1 MDGRFACELV
11 NHIVVATLQGEPTKG
26 ILEACQAEVLA
37 VVRGSGMRAVLY
49 DFRQLSQGPSAKV
62 LLHQEAL
69 DHETNGLKLRRA
81 VVVSNSAVGYLARL
95 AFSADGCLV
104 FLNDYAAAVRF
115 LSRGSP
121 FWPAWSVAVDDERRV
136 REHRCQ
142 VDRSRKVTA
151 ACRMSHSPEVPPSP
165 QGGATKG

>member
-1 MDGRFACELV
+1 VDGRFVCEFV
-11 NHIVVATLQGEPTKG
+11 NHIVVATLQGEPTKR
-26 ILEACQAEVLA
+26 ILEACQVEVLA

-95 AFSADGCLV
+95 AFSADGSFIIDRHAPSRPKMTSSRQESDCRSVIGCLV
-104 FLNDYAAAVRF
+104 FLNPWRIWLKRLKA
-115 LSRGSP
+115 
-121 FWPAWSVAVDDERRV
+121 
-136 REHRCQ
+136 
-142 VDRSRKVTA
+142 
-151 ACRMSHSPEVPPSP
+151 
-165 QGGATKG
+165 